1 MIFYVLLS
9 IVLLVILLYLLA
21 IMPKIYNKPDLTP
34 FMGRYYAHR
43 GLHQSKKTSPEN
55 SIAAFKLAV
64 DNNYGIELDVQL
76 TKDHVPVVFHDY
88 NLLRTCGVDKKVR
101 DLTFKELQEY
111 NLYKSTQKIPTLKSV
126 LELVDGKV
134 PLIIEYKVEAR
145 DTSVCPISNDLL
157 KNYNGTYCIES
168 FNPFVLLWYKK
179 YYPNVMRGQLSS
191 NFLKDKEDGN
201 KVLYFML
208 QNLLLNFL
216 TKPHFIAYSHTH
228 HNMLSL
234 RICRKL
240 YKTTTF
246 AWTLN
251 SNEELEY
258 SRKHFD
264 FFIFD
269 RFIPTK

>member
-1 MIFYVLLS
+1 MIFYVLLT
-9 IVLLVILLYLLA
+9 IILLTILLYLLA

-34 FMGRYYAHR
+34 FVGRYYAHR
-43 GLHQSKKTSPEN
+43 GLHQSKKKSPEN

-64 DNNYGIELDVQL
+64 ENNYGIELDVQL
-76 TKDHVPVVFHDY
+76 TKDNVPVVFHDY
-88 NLLRTCGVDKKVR
+88 DLKRICGVDKKVR
-101 DLTFKELQEY
+101 NITYKELQEY
-111 NLYKSTQKIPTLKSV
+111 TLYNSTEKIPTLKSV

-134 PLIIEYKVEAR
+134 PLIIEYKVEFK
-145 DTSVCPISNDLL
+145 DTSVCPLSNDLL

-179 YYPNVMRGQLSS
+179 YKPNIMRGQLSS
-191 NFLKDKEDGN
+191 NFLKDNENGSKL
-201 KVLYFML
+201 LYFIL
-208 QNLLLNFL
+208 QNLLLNFI
-216 TKPHFIAYSHTH
+216 TKPHFIAYRHTH

-234 RICRKL
+234 RICRSL

-246 AWTLN
+246 AWTIN

-258 SRKHFD
+258 SRKYFD

-269 RFIPTK
+269 RFIPAE